1 MCVSE
6 SRQDQRWAG
15 AEPAAH
21 SFDLSS
27 RAAALQNVGLSACVA
42 LRESEEDA
50 VAAPFLLP
58 ATTPQSA
65 QSTSSID
72 KALAEALHGAGG
84 EMKRSAL
91 NKVWQALEGP
101 GELKAHLQSRPRF
114 FTVSARLVKL
124 TSQGVQLLQ
133 SQPPERQ
140 PLSSSCST
148 SSNLVVDR
156 IALQLQLLSAPLGP
170 VHSILRLPSGTERLK
185 VVKLK

>member
-1 MCVSE
+1 MRVRLGVPAGSTLGRGRA
-6 SRQDQRWAG
+6 SRAQLRPLLQGRSAAQRW
-15 AEPAAH
+15 P
-21 SFDLSS
+21 
-27 RAAALQNVGLSACVA
+27 LSACVA

-140 PLSSSCST
+140 PLSSSCSGQDCFAAPAPVCT
-148 SSNLVVDR
+148 SRSSP
-156 IALQLQLLSAPLGP
+156 Q
-170 VHSILRLPSGTERLK
+170 HPSFAVWYRASEK
-185 VVKLK
+185 S